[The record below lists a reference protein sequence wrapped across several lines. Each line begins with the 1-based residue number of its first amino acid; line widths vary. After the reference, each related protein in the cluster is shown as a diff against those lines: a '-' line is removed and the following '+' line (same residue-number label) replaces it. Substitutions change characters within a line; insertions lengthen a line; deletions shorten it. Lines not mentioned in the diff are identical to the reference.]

1 MTINIVVE
9 GRTEEN
15 FINSVL
21 VPHFAKQQKYIYA
34 RCILTGWDAR
44 QNKPAK
50 GGLKKYQQFKGDLSK
65 WVRSSKYNNKVYF
78 SSFIDL
84 YAFPKDEQS
93 PFTEELRKIK
103 DPYKKTELLEKAIA
117 ADIGMGNFIPYIQ
130 MHEFESF
137 VFADL
142 EHLKNLFFENGQEI
156 SQLQKETAGM
166 NPEEINETS
175 EGAPSKR
182 IISILPRYEWEK
194 ASAGPLV
201 AESIGITILREKC
214 PHFNEWLIKLENL

>member
-1 MTINIVVE
+1 M
-9 GRTEEN
+9 
-15 FINSVL
+15 
-21 VPHFAKQQKYIYA
+21 
-34 RCILTGWDAR
+34 
-44 QNKPAK
+44 
-50 GGLKKYQQFKGDLSK
+50 SK
-65 WVRSSKYNNKVYF
+65 WVRSSKYNNTVYF